1 MSCSVHLKC
10 PRLTEPFATNVTLE
24 WLLLRVNELMVSK
37 VILTAKGF
45 ATGVAG
51 IGSFIGMGSLVDQQ
65 IIGLGKMSITVL
77 ADELLFR
84 SVRFTTGA
92 TSARK
97 QKPRWATVR
106 RRGDTA
112 QRTCW
117 CRVDL
122 CLLALFDFNR
132 FGEMGEV
139 ELFLLRRRL
148 SGCAF

>member
-1 MSCSVHLKC
+1 
-10 PRLTEPFATNVTLE
+10 
-24 WLLLRVNELMVSK
+24 MVSK

-51 IGSFIGMGSLVDQQ
+51 IGSFIGMGSEQCFLRENSHMNNNLTAERGHGQNEHSDLPLVDQQ

-97 QKPRWATVR
+97 QKPENCAIGGTEELVLDANFDRRPTKVGDCKAT
-106 RRGDTA
+106 
-112 QRTCW
+112 W
-117 CRVDL
+117 
-122 CLLALFDFNR
+122 
-132 FGEMGEV
+132 
-139 ELFLLRRRL
+139 
-148 SGCAF
+148 